1 MAYCGLDPSIYQSGK
16 SKIES
21 HISKRD
27 NAHLRRII
35 WLMSVNVVIHN
46 EYFRE
51 YFERKRVQG
60 KPYKKAI
67 MSVAHKLLRTMYA
80 MLKKREKFNVGF
92 ALATSE

>member
-1 MAYCGLDPSIYQSGK
+1 MYQSGK

>member
-1 MAYCGLDPSIYQSGK
+1 MYQSGK

-35 WLMSVNVVIHN
+35 WLMSVSVVIHN

-60 KPYKKAI
+60 LPYKKAI